1 MHRVFITKILTI
13 FLFLSSLSL
22 LNPKNINAQFIGNWT
37 EESSLPF
44 TNASHQMFS
53 YNSSLY
59 IIGGAGDDGGGDV
72 FHSEVLKTSIQN
84 GSLSSWIVPSNLPEK
99 IAWHNVATK
108 QNRIFVLGGL
118 INPSQNNYKSIK
130 KVYSALIDNNGN
142 FSNWTELT
150 ELPQESSLGGTFIF
164 NDWIYY
170 IGGVNRVNS
179 SYQYHNQVLRAKIN
193 NDNTIGNWVELQP
206 LPQPKSSFSTFIY
219 GNFVYIIGGEL
230 SRNQL
235 ATNTVLRAVIDAATG
250 NISSWQQLDPLPT
263 LSHRPGHFEYNNSLY
278 ILGGYNGSSVTNLI
292 YSAKLNTDGSLSPWK
307 LNDVQIPSPKH
318 AFPALTK
325 DNNVY
330 ISGGAGGGYT
340 NKVYRISF
348 PPDGAILPVTQLL
361 QASPPWGSQE
371 YDTAHK
377 WSNNPTID
385 RWGCALTSASMV
397 LQYYGHNINPDGLNS
412 WLNSQPDG
420 YLRNGSLNWLAVSRY
435 TKIHDTASSPSLEFR
450 RYGANNTTLENEL
463 NNQRPIILSFPGHF
477 VVAKG
482 KNDIDFLVNDP
493 QSASNQTISDVSA
506 STGGSYSAIDS
517 FIPSH
522 TNLSYIL
529 LAASGNTNLKVF
541 DNHGDEITG
550 FTYSEAPLID
560 DLNKAD
566 TSGESLTIFAYPTPA
581 EGIYQV
587 TLSGQDTQLDS
598 FLYDIDGNV
607 TENHLE
613 DNQSNDDQNFLINI
627 GEDQKIVEINY
638 KTLITTLD
646 NSYKEGLIS
655 SFRVYRNIRSL
666 ILTSEFFSVHRHGRS
681 KIPQLFLGIA
691 SKTVKFYTP
700 TFIEESTSNL
710 LLKEI
715 EILKTQI

>member
-1 MHRVFITKILTI
+1 MRFRVFSGSLLLSASL
-13 FLFLSSLSL
+13 FFLSAKPIL
-22 LNPKNINAQFIGNWT
+22 AT
-37 EESSLPF
+37 SLPF
-44 TNASHQMFS
+44 FDDFSDGNSDGWQEYSPDGYWSINNGEYYGYSPRQTPSHTLLSTVGDISWNNYSFEVDVKGIDGVGKSVVFYVDNNQNGYVVNLQGGYSNGGNKLILAYKQSLDNENAQLITSTSYTNSANIWYHIRIEVKNENLITKNIKVFVNDEPIIETFS
-53 YNSSLY
+53 NYGST
-59 IIGGAGDDGGGDV
+59 GGAAGFDVYPGGA
-72 FHSEVLKTSIQN
+72 FPFTSTIYDN
-84 GSLSSWIVPSNLPEK
+84 VK
-99 IAWHNVATK
+99 I
-108 QNRIFVLGGL
+108 
-118 INPSQNNYKSIK
+118 
-130 KVYSALIDNNGN
+130 
-142 FSNWTELT
+142 E
-150 ELPQESSLGGTFIF
+150 
-164 NDWIYY
+164 
-170 IGGVNRVNS
+170 
-179 SYQYHNQVLRAKIN
+179 
-193 NDNTIGNWVELQP
+193 P
-206 LPQPKSSFSTFIY
+206 L
-219 GNFVYIIGGEL
+219 
-230 SRNQL
+230 
-235 ATNTVLRAVIDAATG
+235 
-250 NISSWQQLDPLPT
+250 
-263 LSHRPGHFEYNNSLY
+263 
-278 ILGGYNGSSVTNLI
+278 
-292 YSAKLNTDGSLSPWK
+292 AKLLLS
-307 LNDVQIPSPKH
+307 V
-318 AFPALTK
+318 
-325 DNNVY
+325 
-330 ISGGAGGGYT
+330 
-340 NKVYRISF
+340 
-348 PPDGAILPVTQLL
+348 PPIFQY
-361 QASPPWGSQE
+361 SPPWGSQE

-385 RWGCALTSASMV
+385 HWGCALTSASMV

-435 TKIHDTASSPSLEFR
+435 TKIHDTSNSPSLEFR

-463 NNQRPIILSFPGHF
+463 NNQRPMILSFPGHF